1 MGSLSKP
8 VDSLSLGGGS
18 AVSLLL
24 VMGRKEESLVTLGTG
39 TKGGLLRMFK
49 HPSLDNPTLPAP
61 LLPSLGKSA
70 VPKRNLPLQAPIP
83 SLSLV
88 PKGLTLRP
96 TAISITR
103 ELVRNL
109 DSWVLPKPTESET
122 LGGELCNLCS
132 CKASIDSGAETY
144 CTEALES
151 KAEEKGLS
159 SSPFLEHSSLSK
171 LEAF

>member
-1 MGSLSKP
+1 MSRMAWLSDFSVHVVCSWLMGSLSKP

-70 VPKRNLPLQAPIP
+70 VPLHL
-83 SLSLV
+83 
-88 PKGLTLRP
+88 
-96 TAISITR
+96 
-103 ELVRNL
+103 
-109 DSWVLPKPTESET
+109 
-122 LGGELCNLCS
+122 
-132 CKASIDSGAETY
+132 ASSTF
-144 CTEALES
+144 
-151 KAEEKGLS
+151 
-159 SSPFLEHSSLSK
+159 P
-171 LEAF
+171 